1 MIVVIRRGVLLG
13 AGLFGCFV
21 LSLAAVLWAGH
32 GTAAPALGPMDQG
45 PRTVVVDAGHGGEDG
60 GAVSPEGVV
69 ESGVNL
75 EIALRLRDTLAFAGQ
90 RTRLTRATGEALH
103 TEGTTIRERKRSD
116 LRRRTEIVNETPGAV
131 LVSIHQNSL
140 PASPTTHGA
149 YVFWNRQEGAEAVG
163 TSIQDVLNRTVNA
176 GNEKKARQVAGS
188 VYLMDHVTAPGVLV
202 ECGFLSNAG
211 EVQKLREPSYQTML
225 AGAVAVGVLLAGED
239 VS

>member
-21 LSLAAVLWAGH
+21 LSLAAVLWTGH
-32 GTAAPALGPMDQG
+32 GAAAPALGAMDQG

-60 GAVSPEGVV
+60 GAVSPGGVA

-90 RTRLTRATGEALH
+90 RTRLTRATEEALH
-103 TEGTTIRERKRSD
+103 TEGATIRERKRSD
-116 LRRRTEIVNETPGAV
+116 LRHRTEIVNETPGA
-131 LVSIHQNSL
+131 LLMSIHQNSL
-140 PASPTTHGA
+140 PSSPVTHGA

-163 TSIQDVLNRTVNA
+163 TSVQDVLNRTVNA

-188 VYLMDHVTAPGVLV
+188 VYLMDHITAPGVLV

-211 EVQKLREPSYQTML
+211 EVQRLREPSYQTML

>member
-1 MIVVIRRGVLLG
+1 M
-13 AGLFGCFV
+13 
-21 LSLAAVLWAGH
+21 
-32 GTAAPALGPMDQG
+32 
-45 PRTVVVDAGHGGEDG
+45 
-60 GAVSPEGVV
+60 
-69 ESGVNL
+69 
-75 EIALRLRDTLAFAGQ
+75 
-90 RTRLTRATGEALH
+90 
-103 TEGTTIRERKRSD
+103 
-116 LRRRTEIVNETPGAV
+116 NETPGAV

-149 YVFWNRQEGAEAVG
+149 YVFWNRQEGAEAMG